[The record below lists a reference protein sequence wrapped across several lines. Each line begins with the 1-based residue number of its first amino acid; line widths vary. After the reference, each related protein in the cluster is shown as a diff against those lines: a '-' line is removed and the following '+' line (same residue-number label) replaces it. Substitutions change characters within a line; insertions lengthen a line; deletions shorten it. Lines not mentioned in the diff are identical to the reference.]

1 MCGKLRALSN
11 MDEEDEIDVSLE
23 IDLDTFEDVS
33 GIESEDETVDLSN
46 PLKVSYCGSC
56 GLPPEFCDWGGKKD
70 ACTAWKLEH
79 APHLL
84 PGGEAKKAEEPTD
97 GTVPSKRKEKKAKNK
112 EADVQL
118 MPGGKKKAK
127 EKPGIKVSR
136 DQRNKRKYVT
146 MIEGLET
153 FDIKLADASKV
164 FSRKLSCGAS
174 ITKNPM
180 GKKQIDVQ
188 GDFVAQIV
196 DIIKSNWPQID
207 SSLITVKE

>member
-1 MCGKLRALSN
+1 
-11 MDEEDEIDVSLE
+11 MDSDDEIDVSLE
-23 IDLDTFEDVS
+23 IDLETFEDVT
-33 GIESEDETVDLSN
+33 GIESEDEMVDLSK
-46 PLKVSYCGSC
+46 PVGVVYCGSC
-56 GLPPEFCDWGGKKD
+56 GLPPEFCDWGGKKA
-70 ACTAWKLEH
+70 ACKTWKQEH

-84 PGGEAKKAEEPTD
+84 PGNEGMKAVDPAE
-97 GTVPSKRKEKKAKNK
+97 VAIPSKRKEKKAKNK

-127 EKPGIKVSR
+127 EKPGIKITR

-153 FDIKLADASKV
+153 FDIKLAAASKV

-174 ITKNPM
+174 IVKNPM

-188 GDFVAQIV
+188 GDFVVQIV
-196 DIIKSNWPQID
+196 DIIKSNWPEID
-207 SSLITVKE
+207 TSLITIKE